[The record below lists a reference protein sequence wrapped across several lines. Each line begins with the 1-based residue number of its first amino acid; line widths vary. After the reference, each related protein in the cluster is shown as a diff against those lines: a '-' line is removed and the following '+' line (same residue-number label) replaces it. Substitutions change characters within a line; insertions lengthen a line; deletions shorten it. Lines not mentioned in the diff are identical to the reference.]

1 MDLGIFQLIA
11 VLTGL
16 DIVKD
21 MLILLQILPV

>member
-1 MDLGIFQLIA
+1 MDLGIFQLVA

-16 DIVKD
+16 YIVKD